1 MIYKLIIEIINK
13 IKSIGDSLFTSHID
27 EDLEKDLDFDKND
40 LYKFICV
47 VLYKMNDEDKLKKIQ
62 EQFVE
67 KIIKRNTVFLSKNH
81 INLNKINYNEKIAS
95 QLIYY
100 VNQLENII
108 KSEALIKKER
118 KEKNIYAI
126 EFCKSIIETKKI
138 IEISNI
144 KSTPSLKNLADS
156 MSDKTERLIK
166 TNNIINQKISHFF
179 DKNKPICMIEL
190 KKSIVFSEL
199 EEEVFLRY
207 IDYFIA
213 EIKFGL
219 NNKKTI
225 LEYFNVKKGNGFLVN
240 FTKLVMFYFFIEIT
254 NVQFKNEKEI
264 NRKLLD
270 FILIL
275 KDEIKFN
282 KLELFNLFKSL
293 EYINFS
299 SKEYNSAYCN
309 EEFWV
314 KKDELIKK
322 IFDKTFFNSLSK
334 DDIVNFIKNYYA
346 EHRKMPTVEAKVGL
360 QQSFVNILSNF
371 NKEIMLEIAKDYNN
385 E

>member
-166 TNNIINQKISHFF
+166 TNNTINQKISHFF
-179 DKNKPICMIEL
+179 KNVVKIC
-190 KKSIVFSEL
+190 
-199 EEEVFLRY
+199 
-207 IDYFIA
+207 
-213 EIKFGL
+213 
-219 NNKKTI
+219 
-225 LEYFNVKKGNGFLVN
+225 
-240 FTKLVMFYFFIEIT
+240 
-254 NVQFKNEKEI
+254 
-264 NRKLLD
+264 
-270 FILIL
+270 
-275 KDEIKFN
+275 
-282 KLELFNLFKSL
+282 
-293 EYINFS
+293 
-299 SKEYNSAYCN
+299 SK
-309 EEFWV
+309 
-314 KKDELIKK
+314 I
-322 IFDKTFFNSLSK
+322 
-334 DDIVNFIKNYYA
+334 
-346 EHRKMPTVEAKVGL
+346 
-360 QQSFVNILSNF
+360 
-371 NKEIMLEIAKDYNN
+371 
-385 E
+385 

>member
-1 MIYKLIIEIINK
+1 
-13 IKSIGDSLFTSHID
+13 
-27 EDLEKDLDFDKND
+27 
-40 LYKFICV
+40 
-47 VLYKMNDEDKLKKIQ
+47 
-62 EQFVE
+62 
-67 KIIKRNTVFLSKNH
+67 
-81 INLNKINYNEKIAS
+81 
-95 QLIYY
+95 
-100 VNQLENII
+100 
-108 KSEALIKKER
+108 
-118 KEKNIYAI
+118 
-126 EFCKSIIETKKI
+126 
-138 IEISNI
+138 
-144 KSTPSLKNLADS
+144 

-166 TNNIINQKISHFF
+166 TNNTINQKISHFF

-190 KKSIVFSEL
+190 KKSIMFSEL

-225 LEYFNVKKGNGFLVN
+225 IEYFNMKKGNGFLVN

-282 KLELFNLFKSL
+282 KVELFNLFKSL

-309 EEFWV
+309 EDFWI

-322 IFDKTFFNSLSK
+322 IFDKTFFYSLSK
-334 DDIVNFIKNYYA
+334 EDIINFIKNYYA

-371 NKEIMLEIAKDYNN
+371 NKEIMLDIAKDYNN